1 MSAGNNVGKS
11 VKVLY
16 FAGLREALGCG
27 SEKVDLPEDIATV
40 GALRDWLAGQGRAKL
55 ASAKNLRC
63 AVNQDMA
70 GPEAPIR
77 DGDEIAFFPPVTGG

>member
-1 MSAGNNVGKS
+1 MT

-16 FAGLREALGCG
+16 FASLKEALGIG
-27 SEKVDLPEDIATV
+27 NEALDLPAGVTTV
-40 GALRDWLAGQGRAKL
+40 GGLRDWLASHGRDPL
-55 ASAKNLRC
+55 AGAKNLRC

-70 GPEAPIR
+70 GADAIVR

>member
-1 MSAGNNVGKS
+1 MS

-16 FAGLREALGCG
+16 FASLKEALGIG
-27 SEKVDLPEDIATV
+27 NETLELPAGVNTI
-40 GALRDWLAGQGRAKL
+40 GGLRDWLASHGRDKL
-55 ASAKNLRC
+55 ASARNLRC

-70 GPEAPIR
+70 NADAAVR

>member
-1 MSAGNNVGKS
+1 VS
-11 VKVLY
+11 VQVLY
-16 FAGLREALGCG
+16 FASLKEALGTG
-27 SEKVDLPEDIATV
+27 SEMVELPAGVNTV
-40 GALRDWLAGQGRAKL
+40 GGLRDWLASHGRDKL

-70 GPEAPIR
+70 GADAIVR

>member
-1 MSAGNNVGKS
+1 MS

-16 FAGLREALGCG
+16 FAGLKEALGKSG
-27 SEKVDLPEDIATV
+27 ETLELPAGV
-40 GALRDWLAGQGRAKL
+40 GTIGGLRDWLAGHGREAL
-55 ASAKNLRC
+55 AGVKNLRC

-70 GPEAPIR
+70 GPDTAVG

>member
-1 MSAGNNVGKS
+1 MS

-16 FAGLREALGCG
+16 FASLKEALGIG
-27 SEKVDLPEDIATV
+27 SETLELPTGVNTV
-40 GALRDWLAGQGRAKL
+40 GGLRDWLASNGRDKL
-55 ASAKNLRC
+55 ASARNLRC

-70 GPEAPIR
+70 GPDVVIG